1 MFLRKPRIS
10 ATSCSHSECGI
21 GYACHSGTEF
31 ESAARLFEAADAGLY
46 SAKEKGRNCVA
57 AFEGRRTG
65 DPVPRASDSTAA

>member
-1 MFLRKPRIS
+1 LVGERAITVS
-10 ATSCSHSECGI
+10 I